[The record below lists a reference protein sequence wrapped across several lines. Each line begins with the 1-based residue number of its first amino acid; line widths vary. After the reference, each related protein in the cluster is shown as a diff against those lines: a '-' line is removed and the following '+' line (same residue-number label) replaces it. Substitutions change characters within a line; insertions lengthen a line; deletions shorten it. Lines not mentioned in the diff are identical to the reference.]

1 MPTFFAN
8 PWGLL
13 GLLAI
18 PAILII
24 HMLREKS
31 RKVRVSTLFLLPP
44 LAPRTPRGR
53 ALHFIQNSWPLW
65 LQLLCALL
73 CTWLLA
79 DPRWVRANSFQSVA
93 VILDSTASMSASRDR
108 VLAEL
113 PAVLRKEARSAS
125 RTEWVIST
133 SAAPGLSLYRGGGLR
148 DALAALDRWQ
158 PLHPRLD
165 PAPAFANALANA
177 RGQGIILFVT
187 DEQPE
192 SLPAGVTLLAFG
204 KPIDNVGFAGVR
216 SWRDSD
222 GAHWEAI
229 VKNAGATPQERNW
242 TFETE
247 SLKSRPQIVRLAPG
261 QMETINGPFPGNER
275 HLRVRLTPDA
285 FPLDD
290 ELPLVAVEPK
300 PLKVAIA
307 APRELT
313 ALFEKVIKT
322 IPAAMR
328 TDQAADADV
337 VVSTAAATGQSA
349 IVLSGKIVSEGP
361 PAGAI
366 VTESHPLM
374 DGLVWDGLL
383 SQGPGPLVPGP
394 RDQTLLWQGEKPLI
408 VLSRTGGVQ
417 QLMFNFD
424 LATSNAARLPAFV
437 LLAGRFL
444 AGVREAKAVHFAE
457 NFECGQWL
465 PIPAAGA
472 TLVVGTERVQPL
484 PGGLLRA
491 PLRAGF
497 FNVQAKGA
505 EVLDAACHFGDPR
518 EADFKNA
525 VSNTLDET
533 HSAAIR
539 QLNSLPDPL
548 AAIWLVVIAAALV
561 GSWAI
566 HGRSLAA

>member
-18 PAILII
+18 PAILVI

-31 RKVRVSTLFLLPP
+31 RRVRVSTLFLLPP
-44 LAPRTPRGR
+44 MAPRTPRGR

-93 VILDSTASMSASRDR
+93 IILDSTASMSACRER

-113 PAVLRKEARSAS
+113 PAVLRDQARSAA

-133 SAAPGLSLYRGGGLR
+133 SAAPGGVLYRGDTLR
-148 DALAALDRWQ
+148 DALAALDRWE

-165 PAPAFANALANA
+165 PAPAFATALANA
-177 RGQGIILFVT
+177 RGQGTILFVS

-192 SLPAGVTLLAFG
+192 SLPAGITLLAFG

-216 SWRDSD
+216 SWRDEE

-229 VKNAGATPQERNW
+229 VKNSGVTPQERNW
-242 TFETE
+242 TFETD
-247 SLKSRPQIVRLAPG
+247 SIKSRPQIIRLAPG
-261 QMETINGPFPGNER
+261 QIETINGPFPSNER
-275 HLRVRLTPDA
+275 HLRVRLTPDR

-307 APRELT
+307 APPELA
-313 ALFEKVIKT
+313 ALFEKLLKA
-322 IPAAMR
+322 IPAATR
-328 TDQAADADV
+328 TPQAAEADIV
-337 VVSTAAATGQSA
+337 ISTSAATGQSA
-349 IVLSGKIVSEGP
+349 IVLSGKVEAQGP

-366 VTESHPLM
+366 FTEPHPLM
-374 DGLVWDGLL
+374 DGLIWDGLL

-394 RDQTLLWQGEKPLI
+394 SDQTLLWQGEKPLI
-408 VLSRTGGVQ
+408 VLSKNGGGQ
-417 QLMFNFD
+417 QLVFNFD
-424 LATSNAARLPAFV
+424 LTTSNAARLPAFV

-444 AGVREAKAVHFAE
+444 SSVRDAKAVHFAE
-457 NFECGQWL
+457 NFECDQWL
-465 PIPAAGA
+465 PMPAAGA
-472 TLVVGTERVQPL
+472 TLVVGKERVQPVS
-484 PGGLLRA
+484 GGLLRA

-497 FNVQAKGA
+497 FSVQAKGA

-518 EADFKNA
+518 ESDFHA
-525 VSNTLDET
+525 ATSNTLDET
-533 HSAAIR
+533 RTASMR

-548 AAIWLVVIAAALV
+548 ASIWLVVVAAALV

-566 HGRSLAA
+566 HSRSVAV

>member
-1 MPTFFAN
+1 MPTFLAN

-31 RKVRVSTLFLLPP
+31 RRVRVSTLFLLPP
-44 LAPRTPRGR
+44 QPPRTPRGR

-65 LQLLCALL
+65 LQLLCTLL
-73 CTWLLA
+73 CTWLLI

-93 VILDSTASMSASRDR
+93 VILDSTASMSACRDR
-108 VLAEL
+108 VLAQL
-113 PAVLRKEARSAS
+113 PAMLREEERAAS

-133 SAAPGLSLYRGGGLR
+133 SAAPGLALYRGGVLR
-148 DALAALDRWQ
+148 EALAALDGWE
-158 PLHPRLD
+158 PLHPHFD

-177 RGQGIILFVT
+177 RGQGVILFVS

-204 KPIDNVGFAGVR
+204 KPIENVGFAGAR
-216 SWRDSD
+216 TWRDDD

-229 VKNAGATPQERNW
+229 VKNAGATVQERNW
-242 TFETE
+242 TFETD
-247 SLKSRPQIVRLAPG
+247 SVKSRPQIIRLAPG
-261 QMETINGPFPGNER
+261 QIETINGPFPNNER
-275 HLRVRLTPDA
+275 HLRVRLTADG

-307 APRELT
+307 APPELA
-313 ALFEKVIKT
+313 ALFDKIIKT
-322 IPAAMR
+322 VPAATR
-328 TDQAADADV
+328 TEQASEADV

-349 IVLSGKIVSEGP
+349 IVLSGKIVSEEAP
-361 PAGAI
+361 TGAI
-366 VTESHPLM
+366 VTEPHPLM

-383 SQGPGPLVPGP
+383 SQGPGSFVPAP
-394 RDQTLLWQGEKPLI
+394 ADQTLLWQGEKPLI
-408 VLSRTGGVQ
+408 VLSKTGAVQ
-417 QLMFNFD
+417 QLIFNFD
-424 LATSNAARLPAFV
+424 LTTSNAARLPAFV

-444 AGVREAKAVHFAE
+444 AGVREAKAVHFTE
-457 NFECGQWL
+457 NYECDQWL
-465 PIPAAGA
+465 PIPTADA
-472 TLVVGTERVQPL
+472 TLVVGKERLRPV

-497 FNVQAKGA
+497 FSVQAKGA

-518 EADFKNA
+518 ESDFRA
-525 VSNTLDET
+525 AISNTLDGSR
-533 HSAAIR
+533 SAAIR

-548 AAIWLVVIAAALV
+548 AAIWLVVVAAALV
-561 GSWAI
+561 GSWAV
-566 HGRSLAA
+566 HSRSLAA

>member
-31 RKVRVSTLFLLPP
+31 RLVRVSTLFLLPP

-53 ALHFIQNSWPLW
+53 ALHWIQNSWPLW

-93 VILDSTASMSASRDR
+93 IILDSTASMSACRDR

-113 PAVLRKEARSAS
+113 PAMLREEARSAS
-125 RTEWVIST
+125 RTEWVIGT
-133 SAAPGLSLYRGGGLR
+133 SAAPGLALYRGGELR
-148 DALAALDRWQ
+148 DALAALEKWE

-177 RGQGIILFVT
+177 RGQGVILFVS
-187 DEQPE
+187 DEPPE

-204 KPIDNVGFAGVR
+204 RPIDNVGFAGVR
-216 SWRDSD
+216 SWRDND

-229 VKNAGATPQERNW
+229 VKNSGATPQERNW
-242 TFETE
+242 TFETD
-247 SLKSRPQIVRLAPG
+247 SIKSRPQIVRLAPG
-261 QMETINGPFPGNER
+261 QIETINGPFPSNER
-275 HLRVRLTPDA
+275 HLRVRLTPDR

-307 APRELT
+307 APPELT
-313 ALFEKVIKT
+313 ALFDKLLKT
-322 IPAAMR
+322 LPAATR
-328 TDQAADADV
+328 TQQAAEADV

-349 IVLSGKIVSEGP
+349 IVLSGKIESQGP
-361 PAGAI
+361 PTGAI
-366 VTESHPLM
+366 VTEPHPLM
-374 DGLVWDGLL
+374 DGLIWDGLL

-394 RDQTLLWQGEKPLI
+394 ADQTLLWQGEKPLI
-408 VLSRTGGVQ
+408 VLSKTGSVQ
-417 QLMFNFD
+417 QLIFNFD

-457 NFECGQWL
+457 NFECYQWL
-465 PIPAAGA
+465 PLPTAGA
-472 TLVVGTERVQPL
+472 TLVVGKERVPTV
-484 PGGLLRA
+484 PGGMLRA

-497 FNVQAKGA
+497 FSVQAKGA

-518 EADFKNA
+518 EADFRTA
-525 VSNTLDET
+525 TSNTLDET
-533 HSAAIR
+533 RSAAIR

-548 AAIWLVVIAAALV
+548 ASIWLVVVAAALV

-566 HGRSLAA
+566 HYRSVAV

>member
-31 RKVRVSTLFLLPP
+31 RRVRVSTLFLLPP
-44 LAPRTPRGR
+44 MAPRTPRGR
-53 ALHFIQNSWPLW
+53 ALHWIQNSWPLW

-79 DPRWVRANSFQSVA
+79 DPRWVRANSFQSIA

-113 PAVLRKEARSAS
+113 PKVLREEERSAS

-133 SAAPGLSLYRGGGLR
+133 SAAPGLALYRGGVLR
-148 DALAALDRWQ
+148 DALASLERWD

-177 RGQGIILFVT
+177 RGQGIILFVS

-216 SWRDSD
+216 SWRDDD

-229 VKNAGATPQERNW
+229 VKNSGATPQERNW
-242 TFETE
+242 TFETD
-247 SLKSRPQIVRLAPG
+247 SIKSRPQVVRLAPG
-261 QMETINGPFPGNER
+261 QIETINGPFPNNER
-275 HLRVRLTPDA
+275 HLRVRLTGDR

-307 APRELT
+307 APPDLA
-313 ALFEKVIKT
+313 ALFDKLIKT
-322 IPAAMR
+322 IPAASR
-328 TDQAADADV
+328 TQQASEADV

-349 IVLSGKIVSEGP
+349 IVLSGKVEMEGP
-361 PAGAI
+361 PTGAI
-366 VTESHPLM
+366 VTEAHPLM

-383 SQGPGPLVPGP
+383 SQGAGPLVPGP
-394 RDQTLLWQGEKPLI
+394 TDQVLLWQAEKPLI
-408 VLSRTGGVQ
+408 AVRKSGAAQ
-417 QLMFNFD
+417 QLVFNFD
-424 LATSNAARLPAFV
+424 LGTSNAARLPAFV

-457 NFECGQWL
+457 NYECDQWL
-465 PIPAAGA
+465 PVASAGA
-472 TLVVGTERVQPL
+472 TLVVGKERVKPVA
-484 PGGLLRA
+484 GGLLRA
-491 PLRAGF
+491 PLRADF
-497 FNVQAKGA
+497 FNVQAKGV
-505 EVLDAACHFGDPR
+505 ELLDAACHFGDPR
-518 EADFKNA
+518 EADFRA
-525 VSNTLDET
+525 SISNTLDDKR
-533 HSAAIR
+533 SAAIR
-539 QLNSLPDPL
+539 QLNSRPDPL
-548 AAIWLVVIAAALV
+548 ASVWLVIVAAALI

-566 HGRSLAA
+566 HSRSLSA

>member
-31 RKVRVSTLFLLPP
+31 RRVRVSTLFLLPP
-44 LAPRTPRGR
+44 MLPRTPRGR
-53 ALHFIQNSWPLW
+53 ALHWIQNSWPLW

-93 VILDSTASMSASRDR
+93 IILDSTASMSACRER

-113 PAVLRKEARSAS
+113 PAMLREEERAAS
-125 RTEWVIST
+125 RTEWVVGT
-133 SAAPGLSLYRGGGLR
+133 SAAPGLALYRGGVLR
-148 DALAALDRWQ
+148 DALAALERWE

-165 PAPAFANALANA
+165 PAPAFANALANS
-177 RGQGIILFVT
+177 RGQGVILFVS

-216 SWRDSD
+216 TWRDDD

-229 VKNAGATPQERNW
+229 VKNSGVTPQERNW
-242 TFETE
+242 TFETDRI
-247 SLKSRPQIVRLAPG
+247 KSRPQIVRLAPG
-261 QMETINGPFPGNER
+261 QIETINGPFPSDER
-275 HLRVRLTPDA
+275 HLRVRLNPDR

-290 ELPLVAVEPK
+290 ELPLVAPEPK

-307 APRELT
+307 APPELA
-313 ALFEKVIKT
+313 ALFDKLIKT
-322 IPAAMR
+322 IPAASR
-328 TDQAADADV
+328 TQQASEADV
-337 VVSTAAATGQSA
+337 VVSTAAAAGQSA
-349 IVLSGKIVSEGP
+349 IVLSGKIASEGP
-361 PAGAI
+361 PTGAI
-366 VTESHPLM
+366 VTEPHPLM
-374 DGLVWDGLL
+374 DGLIWDGLL
-383 SQGPGPLVPGP
+383 SQGPGPLVPAP
-394 RDQTLLWQGEKPLI
+394 SDQTLLWQGDQPLI
-408 VLSRTGGVQ
+408 VLSKSGAVQ
-417 QLMFNFD
+417 QLVFNFD

-457 NFECGQWL
+457 NFECDQWL
-465 PIPAAGA
+465 PVPTAGA
-472 TLVVGTERVQPL
+472 HLVVGKERVASV

-491 PLRAGF
+491 PLKAGF
-497 FNVQAKGA
+497 FSVQAKGA

-518 EADFKNA
+518 EADFRAATTNK
-525 VSNTLDET
+525 LDDT
-533 HSAAIR
+533 RSAAIR

-548 AAIWLVVIAAALV
+548 ASIWLVVVAAALV

-566 HGRSLAA
+566 HGRSLSA